1 MKDLLD
7 FIFSD
12 FWHFAGFIFI
22 LMIICG
28 SPVVSIN
35 HYYHDKDEDNDV

>member
-1 MKDLLD
+1 MMEVLE
-7 FIFSD
+7 FIFGD
-12 FWHFAGFIFI
+12 FWHFIGCVFI

-35 HYYHDKDEDNDV
+35 HYHHDKDEDND